1 MARTERLRR
10 LRRIGLHE
18 AGVAVRQVHGKEVDL
33 PFHTADLR
41 QRLAEVDLRMSRIMA
56 QRHEHLPLPQPTLV
70 HIVLHDRQPAGVA
83 VLVPKPLE
91 DPLRGVPLLRLTALI
106 LLQDLVDDPDERVQ
120 LRSRRRLAAPIPGR
134 HRENHHLGYRP
145 RVDPKPSRRLAMAQP
160 LDLHR
165 IADASIELHALHP
178 PPSANRKEL
187 SAAGFLLRRN
197 QTIRPL
203 Q

>member
-1 MARTERLRR
+1 
-10 LRRIGLHE
+10 
-18 AGVAVRQVHGKEVDL
+18 
-33 PFHTADLR
+33 
-41 QRLAEVDLRMSRIMA
+41 MA

-70 HIVLHDRQPAGVA
+70 HIILHDRQPTSVA

-106 LLQDLVDDPDERVQ
+106 LLQDLVDEPNERAQ
-120 LRSRRRLAAPIPGR
+120 LRSRRRLATPIPGR

-145 RVDPKPSRRLAMAQP
+145 RVDPEPSRCLAMAQP

-178 PPSANRKEL
+178 PPSANRKKL
-187 SAAGFLLRRN
+187 PAAGFLLRRN